1 MRAPAAAAAAPAT
14 AARSRR
20 TAGKGSVPVVP
31 QPGEAPSP
39 SRGGGEDWTV
49 QAADT
54 IERVVVGI
62 RDKTAV
68 PLTTVA
74 RALVYGLLA
83 AVMGL
88 SVLVLVVIG
97 LTRALNAHIT
107 QGEVWASY
115 LLVGGIFTLVGAFTL
130 RKATSDKAARGK
142 GDG

>member
-1 MRAPAAAAAAPAT
+1 MPRD
-14 AARSRR
+14 
-20 TAGKGSVPVVP
+20 
-31 QPGEAPSP
+31 
-39 SRGGGEDWTV
+39 DWTV

-88 SVLVLVVIG
+88 SVLILVIIG
-97 LTRALNAHIT
+97 SVRALNAYVT
-107 QGEVWASY
+107 QDEVWASY
-115 LLVGGIFTLVGAFTL
+115 LLIGGIFTLAGALTL
-130 RKATSDKAARGK
+130 RKATSAASKQK
-142 GDG
+142 GER

>member
-1 MRAPAAAAAAPAT
+1 MR
-14 AARSRR
+14 
-20 TAGKGSVPVVP
+20 
-31 QPGEAPSP
+31 
-39 SRGGGEDWTV
+39 GGEDWTV

-54 IERVVVGI
+54 IERVVVGL

-88 SVLVLVVIG
+88 TALVFVLIGALRAVNVYVV
-97 LTRALNAHIT
+97 

-115 LLVGGIFTLVGAFTL
+115 LLVGGIFTLAGALTL
-130 RKATSDKAARGK
+130 RKASSDKAARGK
-142 GDG
+142 ESG